1 MWGRDRHEIEAL
13 QARLDRL
20 EAMLTVVVDHL
31 GVELDMKELAT
42 VGVPDTVVEL
52 ARAGRTIE
60 AIKALRAARG
70 IGLKEAKRIVDGI
83 DAPI

>member
-1 MWGRDRHEIEAL
+1 MWGRDRDEIEAL

-20 EAMLTVVVDHL
+20 EAMLAVVVDRL
-31 GVELDMKELAT
+31 GVELDMKELAA
-42 VGVPDTVVEL
+42 VGVPGTVVEL
-52 ARAGRTIE
+52 ARAVRTIE

>member
-31 GVELDMKELAT
+31 GVELDMKELAA